1 MIWRWF
7 WREWRSPSLL
17 IVWLALTLA
26 VACVL
31 ALGNISD
38 RMEKGLSQQSRDF
51 LAGDRVLRAARPV
64 DEDWLQTAQQQGLTV
79 SRQVSFMTMTYAG
92 EQAQLVRVK
101 AADDRYPLY
110 GQLLTRPEGLHPVP
124 GSVLVAPRLLA
135 LLGLKVGDN
144 LDVGDTT
151 LRIAGE
157 LIQEPDEGFNPFD
170 TAPRVLMSSADVEK
184 TGAIQ
189 PDGRITWR
197 YMFAGDEARIALFSD
212 FIKPLLKPDQRWYGM
227 EDSDGALSKS
237 LQRSQQFL
245 LLSALL
251 LSVAAVAVAMG
262 HYCRSRYDLVA
273 VLKTLSADKRALRRL
288 IVGQWVSVLALAGV
302 CGSLVGLGFEAILT
316 RLLAPV
322 LPTALPAA
330 GLWPW
335 VWASGSLVVMS
346 LLVGLRPYRLLLA
359 TQPLRVLRQ
368 DITANVWL
376 LRYYLPAVVLIVVA
390 GLALLS
396 GGGMLLWALLAGT
409 AVLAMLLGIVGWGG
423 LLLLRRLTVKH
434 LPLCLA
440 LNRLLRQ
447 PWSTL
452 S

>member
-38 RMEKGLSQQSRDF
+38 RTEKGLSQQSRDF

-64 DEDWLQTAQQQGLTV
+64 DEDWLQKAQQQGLTV

-92 EQAQLVRVK
+92 EQEQLARVK

-110 GQLLTRPEGLHPVP
+110 GQLQTRPEGPHPVP

-135 LLGLKVGDN
+135 LLGLNVGDN

-170 TAPRVLMSSADVEK
+170 TAPRVLINSADVEK

-189 PDGRITWR
+189 PGGRITWR
-197 YMFAGDEARIALFSD
+197 YMFAGDAQRIALFSD

-227 EDSDGALSKS
+227 
-237 LQRSQQFL
+237 
-245 LLSALL
+245 
-251 LSVAAVAVAMG
+251 
-262 HYCRSRYDLVA
+262 
-273 VLKTLSADKRALRRL
+273 
-288 IVGQWVSVLALAGV
+288 
-302 CGSLVGLGFEAILT
+302 
-316 RLLAPV
+316 
-322 LPTALPAA
+322 
-330 GLWPW
+330 
-335 VWASGSLVVMS
+335 
-346 LLVGLRPYRLLLA
+346 
-359 TQPLRVLRQ
+359 
-368 DITANVWL
+368 
-376 LRYYLPAVVLIVVA
+376 
-390 GLALLS
+390 
-396 GGGMLLWALLAGT
+396 
-409 AVLAMLLGIVGWGG
+409 
-423 LLLLRRLTVKH
+423 
-434 LPLCLA
+434 
-440 LNRLLRQ
+440 
-447 PWSTL
+447 
-452 S
+452 